1 MEMNII
7 SFIEAK
13 DLFAIISITT
23 LISILQIS
31 VNAEFNVINYGAS
44 GNGITN
50 DSLAFLR
57 TWNNTCNAPGTSTM
71 IIPKGKTFF
80 LNPLTFNGPC
90 KANKISVMFYGRVI
104 APDGPNNWK
113 ERDLSTWLR
122 FKDIAWLTVSGSR
135 LLDGRGEGW
144 WDASCRYRPGKG
156 CFILMPTAVRF
167 EGCEHLQVDHI
178 NIVNSPQFHIT
189 LWGSRNAE
197 LRFLDIQSPESSPN
211 TDGIH
216 ISSSND
222 VTVHDSIIGSG
233 DDCISIGDYTSNITI
248 LDVSCGPGHGIS
260 IGSFGRGRNEVEVEG
275 IFVSRANFSG
285 TTNGARIKTW
295 QGARGNVR
303 DVHFSDLIFTE
314 VENPIIIDQHYGDPQ
329 EKNQTGV
336 HISDVSYSRA
346 QGTTKTA
353 VAINFNCSSSVAC
366 TNIALDNIQLKS
378 SIRGQQLSS
387 FCNNAYGITKGIVY
401 PKSCLT

>member
-13 DLFAIISITT
+13 DLFAIIISITA

-44 GNGITN
+44 GNGISTD
-50 DSLAFLR
+50 DSL
-57 TWNNTCNAPGTSTM
+57 
-71 IIPKGKTFF
+71 
-80 LNPLTFNGPC
+80 
-90 KANKISVMFYGRVI
+90 
-104 APDGPNNWK
+104 K

-122 FKDIAWLTVSGSR
+122 FKDIAWLTVSGSG
-135 LLDGRGEGW
+135 LMDGRGKGW
-144 WDASCRYRPGKG
+144 WDASCRYRHGKG

-167 EGCEHLQVDHI
+167 EGCEHLLVDHI
-178 NIVNSPQFHIT
+178 NIVNSPQIHIT
-189 LWGSRNAE
+189 LLGSRNAE

-222 VTVHDSIIGSG
+222 VTIHDSIIGSG

-260 IGSFGRGRNEVEVEG
+260 IGSFGGGGNEVEVEG

-303 DVHFSDLIFTE
+303 DVHFSDLIFTA
-314 VENPIIIDQHYGDPQ
+314 VENPIIIDEHYGDPQ

-346 QGTTKTA
+346 QGTAKTA

-366 TNIALDNIQLKS
+366 TNITLDNIQLKS

-387 FCNNAYGITKGIVY
+387 FCINAHGITKGIVDAARDVVKELMVVGEGY
-401 PKSCLT
+401 GWQKSNEVGKDMVTVLGYVLGFGGNEDEFIFALK